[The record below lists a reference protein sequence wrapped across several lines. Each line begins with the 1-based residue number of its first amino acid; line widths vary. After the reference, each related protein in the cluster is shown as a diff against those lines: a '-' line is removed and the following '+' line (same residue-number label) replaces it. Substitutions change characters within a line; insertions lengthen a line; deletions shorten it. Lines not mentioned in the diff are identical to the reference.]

1 MIRIKLLL
9 ILFSFC
15 PLRHKFWQTEMEK

>member
-15 PLRHKFWQTEMEK
+15 PFRHKFWQTEMEK